1 MEEDTRRKT
10 LLRCIPSFL
19 RRSPPAMVLALTW
32 FGAAALLMTTSF
44 WWGLAMAALPLFLL
58 ALAGAGPLA
67 KLNRRVLVIAAAG
80 ALVLAALS
88 GGFAQARQ
96 AAQPLPVS
104 AISAAA
110 QTMTFTTKAAITA
123 TATPAQTLLAS
134 PVEGVGFVASRQ
146 GEVYHLPDCASAKRI
161 KPENLVAYPSFEE
174 AEAAGLR
181 PCKKCKPNEGSLR
194 SRQPNNTQPSGGS

>member
-1 MEEDTRRKT
+1 MAEDTKRNT
-10 LLRCIPSFL
+10 LPRCIPGFR

-32 FGAAALLMTTSF
+32 FGAAAMLMATGF
-44 WWGLAMAALPLFLL
+44 WWGLAMAALPFFLF
-58 ALAGAGPLA
+58 AVTGAGLAGR
-67 KLNRRVLVIAAAG
+67 LNRRVLASVAAG
-80 ALVLAALS
+80 ALLLMALG

-104 AISAAA
+104 AISATA
-110 QTMTFTTKAAITA
+110 QVNAQSNKAATA
-123 TATPAQTLLAS
+123 TATPAQTSLAS

-146 GEVYHLPDCASAKRI
+146 GEVYHLPDCASAKQI

-181 PCKKCKPNEGSLR
+181 PCKKCKPNE
-194 SRQPNNTQPSGGS
+194 NTGCSPQHSETQTTGGAS